1 MNPANTV
8 IDTFLHW
15 EEATPGNTFLRQ
27 PVNDAWKTWTYQE
40 AATEVKKI
48 ATYLIGLNLPRHSK
62 IALLSKNCAHWIMAD
77 LAIWM
82 AGHVSV
88 PLYPTLSASSIREI
102 LEHSE
107 SKIIFLGKLDDYRSQ
122 QAGIPAAIERI
133 SIATYGIQEGK
144 KWEELIQKDS
154 AIEFPKLDPA
164 ALATIMY
171 TSGTTGT
178 PKGVM
183 IDFKSFHFVI
193 ENALNEIGVRRTGQR
208 YFSYLPLSHIAER
221 LLVEMG
227 GIYSGASISFPE
239 SLEKFPANLMD
250 TQPTIFLAVPRI
262 WAKFQEKILQK
273 LPQKKLDT
281 LLAIPI
287 ISGIIKGSIRK
298 KLGLSKAE
306 FIFSGAAP
314 IPESLLQWYKKLGIN
329 IQEAYAMT
337 ENTCLSH
344 HNHRDRIKIGTVGQP
359 FSCVEVKLGDEDEIL
374 VRHEALMLGYYKQ
387 PELTAEV
394 LKDGFLYTGDKGEID
409 SEGFL
414 KITGRIKDLFKTDK
428 GKYIAPAKIE
438 KELAINTD
446 IEQVCVVGMGIPQ
459 PIALVVLSEAGKSK
473 NQNEIIESLS
483 ATVMELNERLQSYER
498 IESVV
503 IMKED
508 WTIENSLMTP
518 SLKVRRGEVEKIHLP
533 NYPMWYKKEG
543 LVIWE

>member
-1 MNPANTV
+1 MDSTRTAV
-8 IDTFLHW
+8 DTFLYW
-15 EEATPGNTFLRQ
+15 EKATPKNNFLRQ
-27 PVNDAWKTWTYQE
+27 PINDTWRTWTFEE
-40 AATEVKKI
+40 AANETKKI
-48 ATYLIGLNLPRHSK
+48 ATHLRNLNLPPNSK

-77 LAIWM
+77 FAIWM
-82 AGHVSV
+82 AGHISV

-107 SKIIFLGKLDDYRSQ
+107 SKVIFLGKLDDYRSQ
-122 QAGIPAAIERI
+122 QAGIPAAIQRI
-133 SIATYGIQEGK
+133 SIDTYGIEEGER
-144 KWEELIQKDS
+144 WEQLVLEGSIG
-154 AIEFPKLDPA
+154 EFPKRYPSE
-164 ALATIMY
+164 LATIMY

-193 ENALNEIGVRRTGQR
+193 ENALDEIGVRRTGQR

-227 GIYSGASISFPE
+227 GLYSGAEISFPE
-239 SLEKFPANLMD
+239 SLEKFPTNLMD
-250 TQPTIFLAVPRI
+250 TQPTVFLAVPRI

-281 LLAIPI
+281 LLSIPLV
-287 ISGIIKGSIRK
+287 SSLIKKSIHK

-306 FIFSGAAP
+306 FLFSGAAP
-314 IPESLLQWYKKLGIN
+314 IPESLLLWFKKLGIN

-337 ENTCLSH
+337 ENTCFSH
-344 HNHRDRIKIGTVGQP
+344 HNHRDRIKVGTVGQP
-359 FSCVEVKLGDEDEIL
+359 FSSVEVKLGEEDEIL

-409 SEGFL
+409 SEGYL

-459 PIALVVLSEAGKSK
+459 PLALVVLSEAGKAK
-473 NQNEIIESLS
+473 NQNQVIESLS
-483 ATVMELNERLQSYER
+483 TTVMDLNQKLQSYER

-508 WTIENSLMTP
+508 WSIENSLMTP
-518 SLKVRRGEVEKIHLP
+518 SLKVRRGEVEKIHMP

>member
-1 MNPANTV
+1 MMTQHPV
-8 IDTFLHW
+8 DTFLVW
-15 EEATPGNTFLRQ
+15 EKSTPNNTFLRQ
-27 PVNDAWKTWTYQE
+27 PIDGGGKTWTFQQ
-40 AATEVKKI
+40 ASQEVKKI
-48 ATYLIGLNLPRHSK
+48 ASHLRSLALPPNSK
-62 IALLSKNCAHWIMAD
+62 VALLSKNCAHWIMAD
-77 LAIWM
+77 IAIWM

-88 PLYPTLSASSIREI
+88 PLYPTLSDSSIREI

-107 SKIIFLGKLDDYRSQ
+107 SKVIFLGKLDDYRSQ
-122 QAGIPAAIERI
+122 QAGIPATIQRI
-133 SIATYGIQEGK
+133 SIASYGIREG
-144 KWEELIQKDS
+144 ELWDDLLQKD
-154 AIEFPKLDPA
+154 AVVEFPKAVPT

-193 ENALNEIGVRRTGQR
+193 VNAIKEIGIRNEGQR

-227 GIYSGASISFPE
+227 ALYSGGAISFPE
-239 SLEKFPANLMD
+239 SLEKFPQNLMD
-250 TQPTIFLAVPRI
+250 TQPTVFLAVPRI

-281 LLAIPI
+281 LLAIPLV
-287 ISGIIKGSIRK
+287 GGLIKRSIRK
-298 KLGLSKAE
+298 KLGLAKAE

-314 IPESLLQWYKKLGIN
+314 IPESLLHWYKKLGIN

-337 ENTCLSH
+337 ENTCFSH

-359 FSCVEVKLGDEDEIL
+359 FSSVEVKLGEDDEIL
-374 VRHEALMLGYYKQ
+374 VKHEALMLGYYKQ
-387 PELTAEV
+387 PELTASV
-394 LKDGFLYTGDKGEID
+394 LKEGFLHTGDKGEID

-459 PIALVVLSEAGKSK
+459 PLALIVLSESGKSK
-473 NQNEIIESLS
+473 NQNQIIESLS
-483 ATVMELNERLQSYER
+483 DTVTKLNQQLQSYER
-498 IESVV
+498 IESAV

-508 WTIENSLMTP
+508 WSIENQLMTP
-518 SLKVRRGEVEKIHLP
+518 SLKVRRGEVEKIHMP

>member
-1 MNPANTV
+1 MDSTKTAV
-8 IDTFLHW
+8 DTFLYW
-15 EEATPGNTFLRQ
+15 EEATPKNIFLRQ
-27 PVNDAWKTWTYQE
+27 PINGTWRAWTFEE
-40 AATEVKKI
+40 AAIETKKI
-48 ATYLIGLNLPRHSK
+48 ATYLRNLNLPPNSK
-62 IALLSKNCAHWIMAD
+62 VALLSKNCAHWIMAD
-77 LAIWM
+77 FAIWM
-82 AGHVSV
+82 AGHISV

-107 SKIIFLGKLDDYRSQ
+107 SKVIFLGKLDDYRSQ
-122 QAGIPAAIERI
+122 QAGIPSAIQRI
-133 SIATYGIQEGK
+133 SIGTYGIEEGER
-144 KWEELIQKDS
+144 WEELVQEGGIG
-154 AIEFPKLDPA
+154 EFPKRYPSE
-164 ALATIMY
+164 LATIMY

-193 ENALNEIGVRRTGQR
+193 ENALDEIGVRRTGQR

-227 GIYSGASISFPE
+227 GLYSGAAISFPE

-250 TQPTIFLAVPRI
+250 TQPTVFLAVPRI

-281 LLAIPI
+281 LLGIPLV
-287 ISGIIKGSIRK
+287 STVIKKSIRK
-298 KLGLSKAE
+298 KLGLGKAE

-314 IPESLLQWYKKLGIN
+314 IPESLLLWFKKLGIN

-337 ENTCLSH
+337 ENTCFSH

-359 FSCVEVKLGDEDEIL
+359 FSSVEVKLGEEDEIL
-374 VRHEALMLGYYKQ
+374 VKHEALMLGYYKQ

-394 LKDGFLYTGDKGEID
+394 LKDGFLHTGDKGEID
-409 SEGFL
+409 SEGYL

-459 PIALVVLSEAGKSK
+459 PLALVVLSEAGKAK
-473 NQNEIIESLS
+473 NQNQVIESLS
-483 ATVMELNERLQSYER
+483 TTVMALNQKLQSYER

-508 WTIENSLMTP
+508 WSIENSLMTP
-518 SLKVRRGEVEKIHLP
+518 SLKVRRGEVEKIHMP
-533 NYPMWYKKEG
+533 SYPKWYQKEG

>member
-1 MNPANTV
+1 MNRTHTA

-15 EEATPGNTFLRQ
+15 EKSTPGNTFLRQ
-27 PVNDAWKTWTYQE
+27 PINDEWKTWTYQE
-40 AATEVKKI
+40 AAAEVKKI
-48 ATYLIGLNLPRHSK
+48 ATYLVGLNLPPHSK
-62 IALLSKNCAHWIMAD
+62 VALLSKNCAHWIMAD
-77 LAIWM
+77 FATWM
-82 AGHVSV
+82 AGHISV
-88 PLYPTLSASSIREI
+88 PLYPTLSSTSIREI

-107 SKIIFLGKLDDYRSQ
+107 AKVIFLGKLDDYRSQ
-122 QAGIPAAIERI
+122 QAGIPAAIQRI
-133 SIATYGIQEGK
+133 SFGTYGIKEGEL
-144 KWEELIQKDS
+144 WETLIQKDP
-154 AIEFPKLDPA
+154 AVEFPKVAPSD
-164 ALATIMY
+164 LATIMY

-193 ENALNEIGVRRTGQR
+193 ENALNEIGVRRVDQR
-208 YFSYLPLSHIAER
+208 FFSYLPLSHIAER

-227 GIYSGASISFPE
+227 GLYSGASISFPE
-239 SLEKFPANLMD
+239 SLEKFPTNLMD

-273 LPQKKLDT
+273 IPQKKLNT
-281 LLAIPI
+281 LLSIPI
-287 ISGIIKGSIRK
+287 VNGLIKRSIHK

-359 FSCVEVKLGDEDEIL
+359 FSCVEVKLGEEDEIL
-374 VRHEALMLGYYKQ
+374 VKHEALMLGYYKQ

-409 SEGFL
+409 SQGYL

-459 PIALVVLSEAGKSK
+459 PLALVVLSETGKSK
-473 NQNEIIESLS
+473 SENEIIESLS
-483 ATVMELNERLQSYER
+483 GTVMELNQKLQTYER
-498 IESVV
+498 VESAV
-503 IMKED
+503 IMKDD

-518 SLKVRRGEVEKIHLP
+518 SLKVRRGEVEKIHMP
-533 NYPMWYKKEG
+533 KYPLWYKKEG

>member
-193 ENALNEIGVRRTGQR
+193 ENALDEIGVRRTGQR